1 MSYRS
6 IFLHLDDSDA
16 WERTIDTGARVAKSF
31 GAELAGCYL
40 VSRATVT
47 PFTSALL
54 PEVVVQ
60 GNLAESGYAQD
71 QAEARLRAAAAEH
84 ALAAATFAA
93 PAGEAIEEAVLH
105 ARHTDLA
112 IVRQPR
118 SDAADAAFTRELAHA
133 VLLSSGRPVLFV
145 PHSGTFPAIGS
156 TVLVAWKE
164 TREAARALVD
174 ALPFLERAK
183 KVIVIA
189 VSSSNQDDAED
200 VAGTL
205 ASRGVARFLA
215 RHGVQ
220 AQVRREVADDIDAA
234 NLMLSRAA
242 DLSADLIVMGGYG
255 RSRLA
260 ERVLGGMTR
269 SMLESMTAPVL
280 MSH

>member
-1 MSYRS
+1 MGYRS

-16 WERTIDTGARVAKSF
+16 WERTLDTGARVAKAF

-40 VSRATVT
+40 VPGGTVT

-60 GNLAESGYAQD
+60 GNLAESRYAQD

-84 ALAAATFAA
+84 ALAAASFAA
-93 PAGEAIEEAVLH
+93 PAGEAIEAAVLH
-105 ARHTDLA
+105 ARHADLA
-112 IVRQPR
+112 VVRQPE
-118 SDAADAAFTRELAHA
+118 ADMANAAFTRELAHS
-133 VLLSSGRPVLFV
+133 VLLASGRPVLFV
-145 PHSGTFPAIGS
+145 PHSGTFPTLGS

-164 TREAARALVD
+164 TREAARALAD
-174 ALPFLERAK
+174 ALPFLVRAS
-183 KVIVIA
+183 KVIVLT
-189 VSSSNQDDAED
+189 VSASGADDAQD

-205 ASRGVARFLA
+205 ASRGVARFLE

-220 AQVRREVADDIDAA
+220 AQMRREVADDIDAA
-234 NLMLSRAA
+234 NLVLSRAA

>member
-1 MSYRS
+1 MTYRS
-6 IFLHLDDSDA
+6 IFLHLDDGDA
-16 WERTIDTGARVAKSF
+16 WERTIDVGASVAKSF

-40 VSRATVT
+40 VPGGTVT

-54 PEVVVQ
+54 PDVVVQ

-71 QAEARLRAAAAEH
+71 QAEARLRAAAATH
-84 ALAAATFAA
+84 ALSAASFAA
-93 PAGEAIEEAVLH
+93 PAGDAIEQAVLH

-112 IVRQPR
+112 IVRQPQAGTG
-118 SDAADAAFTRELAHA
+118 DGGFTSELAHA

-145 PHSGTFPAIGS
+145 PHSGSFPALGS

-164 TREAARALVD
+164 TREAARALAD
-174 ALPFLERAK
+174 ALPFLVRAR
-183 KVIVIA
+183 KVA
-189 VSSSNQDDAED
+189 VVAVGEHDADDAED
-200 VAGTL
+200 VAGAL
-205 ASRGVARFLA
+205 ASRGVARYLA

-220 AQVRREVADDIDAA
+220 AEVRREVARDIDAA
-234 NLMLSRAA
+234 DLVLSRAA
-242 DLSADLIVMGGYG
+242 DMDADLIVMGGYG

-269 SMLESMTAPVL
+269 SMLQAMTVPVL